1 MSNDSEEKTEEPTA
15 HKLREARKRGE
26 VATSRDLTAA
36 VEFGAVFMLVW
47 LAGGFIQ
54 RQLRRVLDAA
64 LDVVS
69 SSGGWQGFAP
79 AIEQMVVAM
88 LWIVVPVLVLAAGAA
103 LAAGL
108 MQSQGVM
115 SADPLKIRFERMN
128 PGEALKMLFSTRQL
142 GVLVQLVLKV
152 CLLTGVMIWTIH
164 AFLGPLVMEIYG
176 QTGNTGLTGLTA
188 LQVMFGGSAV
198 VLLALGTIDFVQQY
212 FEYMKMNRM
221 SKTERKREHKDLEG
235 DPEFRA
241 ELRRQQRE
249 LLESPVQ
256 PGLAGASVVVTNPT
270 HFAVA
275 LFYEPGVVELPVVV
289 AKGQDD
295 EALRMRREAG
305 QHAIPVLESP
315 PLARSLFRSVALG
328 EYIGDEHVEAVAE
341 VFRWLSSLKGQAVDA
356 RDPPAARRRA
366 RTPGDSATRLS

>member
-1 MSNDSEEKTEEPTA
+1 
-15 HKLREARKRGE
+15 
-26 VATSRDLTAA
+26 
-36 VEFGAVFMLVW
+36 
-47 LAGGFIQ
+47 
-54 RQLRRVLDAA
+54 
-64 LDVVS
+64 
-69 SSGGWQGFAP
+69 
-79 AIEQMVVAM
+79 M
-88 LWIVVPVLVLAAGAA
+88 LWIVVPILLLAAGAA

-142 GVLVQLVLKV
+142 GVLIQLVLKV

-164 AFLGPLVMEIYG
+164 AFLGPFVMEIYG
-176 QTGNTGLTGLTA
+176 QTDNTGLTGMTA

-198 VLLALGTIDFVQQY
+198 VLLMLGTIDFVQQY

-256 PGLAGASVVVTNPT
+256 PGLASANVVVTNPT

-275 LFYEPGVVELPVVV
+275 LYYEPGVVELPVVV
-289 AKGQDD
+289 AKGQDAD
-295 EALRMRREAG
+295 ALRMRREAG

-315 PLARSLFRSVALG
+315 PLARSLFRGVSIG

-341 VFRWLSSLKGQAVDA
+341 VFRWLQTLKGKAADV
-356 RDPPAARRRA
+356 RPARR
-366 RTPGDSATRLS
+366 